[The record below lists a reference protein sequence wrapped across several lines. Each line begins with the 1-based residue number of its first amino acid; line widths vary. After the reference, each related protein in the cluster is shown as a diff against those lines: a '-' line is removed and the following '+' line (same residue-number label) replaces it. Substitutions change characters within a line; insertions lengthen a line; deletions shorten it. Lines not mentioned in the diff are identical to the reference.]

1 MTPVILFCYNNS
13 MNYQK
18 YLDNKVKSL
27 KGVRILITGAN
38 SGIGFSF
45 AKQASYKGASIVM
58 ACRNEERANKAIKAI
73 KEEVEEADLSFI
85 KYDQSSFESIR
96 NFVSLIEKE
105 KFDVVALNAGIFKP
119 GCDLKTADG
128 FPLTT
133 GTNYMGMFYLL
144 KLLEKKI
151 KNKDIKKI
159 IIVSSFGRWFAPR
172 NYLSYLKDDK
182 NKLWKSYFSSKRM
195 NFEIAGNLKY
205 KYPELV
211 VSIVHPGIAVTRIV
225 NNELGRFPRL
235 ISKFGEVLMRTFSN
249 TSDKSALCFLK
260 DLTDPEAKDIN
271 YVYPRGLI
279 HTSGYPSKKILKANK
294 IKSDLLEATSN
305 SLIKD

>member
-1 MTPVILFCYNNS
+1 

-18 YLDNKVKSL
+18 YLDNKIKSL
-27 KGVRILITGAN
+27 KGTKILITGAN

-58 ACRNEERANKAIKAI
+58 ACRSLERANKAINAI
-73 KEEVEEADLSFI
+73 KEEVPDANLSFI
-85 KYDQSSFESIR
+85 KYDQSSFDSIR
-96 NFVSLIEKE
+96 NFVSEIENE
-105 KFDVVALNAGIFKP
+105 KFDVVTLNAGIFKP
-119 GCDLKTADG
+119 GNDLKTVDG

-133 GTNYMGMFYLL
+133 GTNFMGMFYLL

-151 KNKDIKKI
+151 RNKDIKKI

-172 NYLSYLKDDK
+172 NYLSYLTDDK

-195 NFEIAGNLKY
+195 NYEIAGNLKC

-225 NNELGRFPRL
+225 DDELGRFPKF
-235 ISKFGEVLMRTFSN
+235 ISKFGEVVMRLFSN

-260 DLTDPEAKDIN
+260 DLTEPETTDIN

-279 HTSGYPSKKILKANK
+279 HTVGYPSKKILKADK